1 MKKLAHWALAAA
13 VSAGGFA
20 FVPTAR
26 ADGTTA
32 GQKVDNAIDKTKDA
46 TDRAIDKTKD
56 AAHNAKVNWDQGRIN
71 TMLAQ
76 VTNAS
81 LTKGGFNDV
90 VERFNDADRNRIGS
104 FWKDK
109 NNKEKL
115 DVLDGRIAQFQKDWK
130 AKYGQDFH
138 IMKDDLVFGNSNF
151 TVARGEIGTDAQ
163 LAGKQLPPGE
173 KVTSSDVKDAAK
185 DHSGNTKLD
194 QNLEKGRNVA
204 VVTVAESHGLPEL
217 KVPLIHELPDLWKI
231 DVPDNVTGQKLYDN
245 LLKQLTMAD
254 EQKDKWPSDVNEAYR
269 AVAHHVLMAVLD
281 VDEHAGH
288 GGANFGADSA
298 KTAK

>member
-20 FVPTAR
+20 FTSSAR
-26 ADGTTA
+26 ADDTTA
-32 GQKVDNAIDKTKDA
+32 GQKVDNAVDRTKDA
-46 TDRAIDKTKD
+46 TGRAVDRTKEVAKD
-56 AAHNAKVNWDQGRIN
+56 AKANWDQGRIN

-76 VTNAS
+76 VANAS
-81 LTKGGFNDV
+81 LTKGGFDDL
-90 VERFNDADRNRIGS
+90 VERFNDADRNRIGQ
-104 FWKDK
+104 FFKDK

-138 IMKDDLVFGNSNF
+138 IMKDDVVFGNSNF

-173 KVTSSDVKDAAK
+173 KVTSDDVKNAAK
-185 DHSGNTKLD
+185 DSSGNTKLD

-204 VVTVAESHGLPEL
+204 IVTVAPSHGLPEL
-217 KVPLIHELPDLWKI
+217 KVPLIHELPDMWKI
-231 DVPDNVTGQKLYDN
+231 DVPDSVTGQKLYDN
-245 LLKQLTMAD
+245 LLTHLTMAN
-254 EQKDKWPSDVNEAYR
+254 EEKDKWPADVNDAYR
-269 AVAHHVLMAVLD
+269 SITHHVLMAVLD
-281 VDEHAGH
+281 VNEHAGH
-288 GGANFGADSA
+288 GGAGVGADA
-298 KTAK
+298 PKTAK

>member
-26 ADGTTA
+26 ADDKTA
-32 GQKVDNAIDKTKDA
+32 GQKVDNAIDKTEQ
-46 TDRAIDKTKD
+46 
-56 AAHNAKVNWDQGRIN
+56 AAHNAKAGWDHGRIN

-109 NNKEKL
+109 NNKEKI

-138 IMKDDLVFGNSNF
+138 IMKDDVVFGGTPAF

-173 KVTSSDVKDAAK
+173 KVTSSDVKDAAH
-185 DHSGNTKLD
+185 DNSGNTKLD

-204 VVTVAESHGLPEL
+204 VVTVAESHGLPAL

-254 EQKDKWPSDVNEAYR
+254 EQKDKWPADVNEGYR

-288 GGANFGADSA
+288 GGANFDADSA
-298 KTAK
+298 KPVK

>member
-20 FVPTAR
+20 FVSTAR
-26 ADGTTA
+26 ADDTTA
-32 GQKVDNAIDKTKDA
+32 GQKVDKAIDKTEQ
-46 TDRAIDKTKD
+46 
-56 AAHNAKVNWDQGRIN
+56 AAHNAKAGWDHGRIN

-109 NNKEKL
+109 NNKEKI

-138 IMKDDLVFGNSNF
+138 IMKDDVVFGGTPTF
-151 TVARGEIGTDAQ
+151 TIARGEIGTDAQ
-163 LAGKQLPPGE
+163 LAGKQLPAGD

>member
-26 ADGTTA
+26 ADDTTA
-32 GQKVDNAIDKTKDA
+32 GQKVDKAIDKTEQ
-46 TDRAIDKTKD
+46 
-56 AAHNAKVNWDQGRIN
+56 AAHNAKAGWDHGRIN

-109 NNKEKL
+109 NNKEKI

-138 IMKDDLVFGNSNF
+138 IMKDEVVFGGTPTF
-151 TVARGEIGTDAQ
+151 TIARGEIGTDAQ
-163 LAGKQLPPGE
+163 LAGKQLPAGD

>member
-26 ADGTTA
+26 ADDTTA
-32 GQKVDNAIDKTKDA
+32 GQKVDKAIDKTEQ
-46 TDRAIDKTKD
+46 
-56 AAHNAKVNWDQGRIN
+56 AAHNAKAGWDHGRIN

-109 NNKEKL
+109 NNKEKI

-138 IMKDDLVFGNSNF
+138 IMKDDVVFGGTPTF
-151 TVARGEIGTDAQ
+151 TIARGEIGTDAQ
-163 LAGKQLPPGE
+163 LAGKQLPAGD